1 MLLATHGQHSF
12 FMEEGKQV
20 RDLRR
25 CPLRFEG
32 YSIGCRRG
40 RDGLWHASVRIERAC
55 FAELKRQFERLAV
68 HRTVEELA
76 SALRAIP
83 YERYAPVRDQL
94 RVRLALSVTLYGL
107 HTVEDFRRPF
117 SNIHILQDAI
127 VARLLLALFVGPTS

>member
-55 FAELKRQFERLAV
+55 FAELKRQFERQAV
-68 HRTVEELA
+68 HQTVEELA
-76 SALRAIP
+76 GALRAIP
-83 YERYAPVRDQL
+83 YEPYAPVCDQL
-94 RVRLALSVTLYGL
+94 GVLLRAINRRRHAAGL
-107 HTVEDFRRPF
+107 ELLPWDTPRWRRQASP
-117 SNIHILQDAI
+117 H
-127 VARLLLALFVGPTS
+127 